1 MILIDTRGDFPN
13 QLGPDDCRNIV
24 DVAVGIKFHDI
35 RADNCRILSG
45 KYRQDFAHRQA
56 TRLGMRH
63 TRRLRRVKA
72 IEIKTDVE
80 RPFKNGNMRRR
91 EVQHREYFNAITLR
105 LFAAVA
111 VQRPDTDLNNALG
124 MARFNMRAN
133 GDA

>member
-24 DVAVGIKFHDI
+24 HIALGIKFHDI
-35 RADNCRILSG
+35 RADNCRILLG
-45 KYRQDFAHRQA
+45 KYRKHFAHCQA

-72 IEIKTDVE
+72 IKIKADVE
-80 RPFKNGNMRRR
+80 RPFKNGNMLRR
-91 EVQHREYFNAITLR
+91 EVQHREYFDAITIR

-111 VQRPDTDLNNALG
+111 VVVLVSTG
-124 MARFNMRAN
+124 
-133 GDA
+133 